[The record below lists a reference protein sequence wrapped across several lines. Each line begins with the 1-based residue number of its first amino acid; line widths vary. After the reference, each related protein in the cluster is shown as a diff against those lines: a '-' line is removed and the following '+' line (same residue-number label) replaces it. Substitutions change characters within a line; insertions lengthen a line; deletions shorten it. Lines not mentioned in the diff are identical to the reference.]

1 MKHHTTQLGNKTTQ
15 QLIPIKKIEAVTQRE
30 KQNAALFWWKR
41 DTGLA
46 RGMMFHIW
54 FRLFARLIH

>member
-30 KQNAALFWWKR
+30 KQNAALFW
-41 DTGLA
+41 
-46 RGMMFHIW
+46 
-54 FRLFARLIH
+54 